1 VTRNLESLEA
11 LHVRLEK
18 RTESAV
24 RSDAWAAH
32 QAVLDRLA
40 ANVRVAEDQGW
51 TSCAIE
57 RAGGAGRFAAWG
69 LPPGQRRR
77 HAVPDWSG
85 DST

>member
-1 VTRNLESLEA
+1 MRNLESLET

-18 RTESAV
+18 RGESAV

-40 ANVRVAEDQGW
+40 ANVRVAEAQDW
-51 TSCAIE
+51 SSCAIE
-57 RAGGAGRFAAWG
+57 RAGSTGRFAAWG
-69 LPPGQRRR
+69 VPPGQRSR

-85 DST
+85 EST